1 MESPGAKEK
10 RSIDE
15 HAVREEQDGEES
27 DATAAAPLM
36 ISMTLMID
44 IYR

>member
-1 MESPGAKEK
+1 MESAGAKEK
-10 RSIDE
+10 SSIDE
-15 HAVREEQDGEES
+15 HEAREEQDGEES
-27 DATAAAPLM
+27 DAIAAAPLM